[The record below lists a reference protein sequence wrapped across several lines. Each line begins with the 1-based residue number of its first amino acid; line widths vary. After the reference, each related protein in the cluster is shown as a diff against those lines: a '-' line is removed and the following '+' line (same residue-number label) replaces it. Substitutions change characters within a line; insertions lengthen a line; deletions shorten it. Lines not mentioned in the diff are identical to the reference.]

1 MKNVTE
7 LRNELSQVFADLKN
21 GSVKHSDAAEL
32 ANLAGKMITS
42 AKVQLEYYAL
52 RKEMPTIS
60 FLASGEQ
67 PSNQKVKARGEKSPV
82 KTYAGGKPNYCAE
95 EKNT

>member
-7 LRNELSQVFADLKN
+7 LRDQLSQVFTELR
-21 GSVKHSDAAEL
+21 GGTVKHSDAAEL

-52 RKEMPTIS
+52 RKEAPTIS
-60 FLASGEQ
+60 FLASGE
-67 PSNQKVKARGEKSPV
+67 K
-82 KTYAGGKPNYCAE
+82 GK
-95 EKNT
+95 KNESISGK

>member
-7 LRNELSQVFADLKN
+7 LREQLSQVFSELRS

-52 RKEMPTIS
+52 RKEAPTIN
-60 FLASGEQ
+60 FLAS
-67 PSNQKVKARGEKSPV
+67 
-82 KTYAGGKPNYCAE
+82 E
-95 EKNT
+95 EKTITPKKG